1 MPPEE
6 KGSKTFLPDGMLIPE
21 SEASRLSEATGKFLC
36 EKMDRLEMK
45 IFSEDKLAAVWISLV

>member
-45 IFSEDKLAAVWISLV
+45 IFSEDKLAAV